1 MWQSK
6 IFPLTSVKPKA
17 SCAGARRQ
25 ETEADLSKR
34 ALHFLNSKAL
44 ALDNGDKPASSHSNL
59 ALASSHHS
67 SSSPTSVSVSTAL
80 STQCKSYQ
88 LPISASEWPN
98 GKHASAP
105 ASGHGM
111 TAPVFDVTGRPS
123 LHYYT
128 NWGDHLNRSVS
139 ASDPSKEGM
148 KSHGDSKN
156 KDIRDATYWVTVN
169 SKDSSLPP
177 QAPRCPFC
185 HTITTKIS
193 QGFSGI
199 DHVDRLSQEDALHL
213 SNPETDELHTDKV
226 QQFRL
231 TVKERVRPLGRV
243 LTLYEGFAQYK
254 SSWLTLWSTG
264 GLCHHYYV
272 ITLICCLTIIIVLIL
287 VLITSIILR

>member
-139 ASDPSKEGM
+139 ASDPSKEEGGILFKRWESRKSAGFPSM

-156 KDIRDATYWVTVN
+156 KDIRDATYWN
-169 SKDSSLPP
+169 SSPKG
-177 QAPRCPFC
+177 RKEE
-185 HTITTKIS
+185 TS
-193 QGFSGI
+193 QWVHAG
-199 DHVDRLSQEDALHL
+199 
-213 SNPETDELHTDKV
+213 NPV
-226 QQFRL
+226 W
-231 TVKERVRPLGRV
+231 
-243 LTLYEGFAQYK
+243 Y
-254 SSWLTLWSTG
+254 
-264 GLCHHYYV
+264 
-272 ITLICCLTIIIVLIL
+272 
-287 VLITSIILR
+287 